1 MTLLDL
7 NGDPTSDVADE
18 YWATGLSNGANLK
31 RFKAIRAGL
40 LLNLNESV
48 RDLNEAIK
56 LNDLKDAQY
65 HLRKMNEKWNRIES
79 LQKAIF
85 QLIPDDNL
93 DTLVEESKLFE
104 ENRDV
109 VDRQR
114 EITTEFLLK
123 AAKSDISFENAEWVC
138 LIF

>member
-123 AAKSDISFENAEWVC
+123 AVKSDISFENAE
-138 LIF
+138 